1 MARVREKTKGK
12 GQLARNRRRWEDS
25 IKIDRNE
32 VGWELVDW
40 IDLAQSKKNWRGVVK
55 GVMDRS
61 VL

>member
-61 VL
+61 VS